1 MMQPFNDATRQMIAA
16 RCAAFARLEGEPEEG
31 LKRAA
36 VAIVL
41 VEADVGPDE
50 TALLLTQR
58 ASGLRAH
65 SSQWALPGGRCD
77 AGETAIAG
85 ALREPLLRLCAR
97 YLVGER
103 APSGR
108 ALDPVAHFHL
118 SNGARVER
126 LNWLADVSVKG
137 LQQSAGIMVNYL
149 YRLGEIEANH
159 EAYRGEG
166 RVAAS
171 SALRNLARGG

>member
-1 MMQPFNDATRQMIAA
+1 M
-16 RCAAFARLEGEPEEG
+16 
-31 LKRAA
+31 
-36 VAIVL
+36 
-41 VEADVGPDE
+41 
-50 TALLLTQR
+50 
-58 ASGLRAH
+58 
-65 SSQWALPGGRCD
+65 
-77 AGETAIAG
+77 
-85 ALREPLLRLCAR
+85 
-97 YLVGER
+97 
-103 APSGR
+103 
-108 ALDPVAHFHL
+108 AHFHL

>member
-1 MMQPFNDATRQMIAA
+1 MLDQEGWHND
-16 RCAAFARLEGEPEEG
+16 
-31 LKRAA
+31 
-36 VAIVL
+36 
-41 VEADVGPDE
+41 
-50 TALLLTQR
+50 QR
-58 ASGLRAH
+58 
-65 SSQWALPGGRCD
+65 
-77 AGETAIAG
+77 IAG

-171 SALRNLARGG
+171 SALRNLARSG